1 MGLTINEFLEDW
13 DNAELTNG
21 EWEEQMEEAV
31 QRYNEE
37 YGTDHMPKSTVRN
50 YKSWKRDKYRPE
62 E

>member
-1 MGLTINEFLEDW
+1 MDINLYLEDW
-13 DNAELTNG
+13 DNAELSNG

-37 YGTDHMPKSTVRN
+37 YGTDHMPKSAVRN
-50 YKSWKRDKYRPE
+50 YKSWKWNKNKLE